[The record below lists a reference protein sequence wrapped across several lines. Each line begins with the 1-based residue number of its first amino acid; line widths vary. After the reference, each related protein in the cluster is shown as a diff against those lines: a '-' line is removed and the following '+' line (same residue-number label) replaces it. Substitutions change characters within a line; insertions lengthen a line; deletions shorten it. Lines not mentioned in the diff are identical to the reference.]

1 MKIYF
6 RYIFLLTIISITMC
20 AVVQAQQ
27 ENAVIDY
34 TSKNTYEIGGITI
47 IGSENRDRNAIKS
60 ISGLREGGKIQ
71 IPGPAVGAAIKS
83 LLKLRLFD
91 DVQIY
96 IEKTEGNVLFLKMI
110 LIDRPTLSRWS
121 FSGVK
126 SGTHDDLNEA
136 LKNILTKGGIV
147 TDDQKELAKSK
158 IVKYFV
164 EKGKLD
170 TEVKVKE
177 VVEEGKTSS
186 VRLEFAID
194 PKDRVKVED
203 IVFEGN
209 KTYSDK
215 KLRKK
220 MSKTKRAGTLFRK
233 SKFIEKEYQEDL
245 KSLTKFYQNE
255 GFKNMTIISD
265 TTYRNAEGNIMVNI
279 KMDEGR
285 KHYYRNI
292 SWKGNSLYNDEQL
305 YTVLGIS
312 RGDIYNPEML
322 NNRLKFSLDGRDIS
336 SLYLDDGYLAFDIQ
350 PTEIAIENDSVDL
363 EMRIFEGPQFTVE
376 NVVIKGNDRTNE
388 HIVRR
393 EIRTKPGQKFSRGD
407 IMRSQRE
414 IINLGYFNPENLDI
428 GTNVNQNRGTVDI
441 VYTLEEK
448 PSDQLELSAGYGG
461 FSGLIGTLGVVFN
474 NFSIGNI
481 RNRSTWSPLPQ
492 GDG

>member
-1 MKIYF
+1 
-6 RYIFLLTIISITMC
+6 MC

-96 IEKTEGNVLFLKMI
+96 IEKTEGNVVFLKMI

-305 YTVLGIS
+305 YTVLG
-312 RGDIYNPEML
+312 L
-322 NNRLKFSLDGRDIS
+322 SLI
-336 SLYLDDGYLAFDIQ
+336 
-350 PTEIAIENDSVDL
+350 
-363 EMRIFEGPQFTVE
+363 
-376 NVVIKGNDRTNE
+376 
-388 HIVRR
+388 HI
-393 EIRTKPGQKFSRGD
+393 
-407 IMRSQRE
+407 
-414 IINLGYFNPENLDI
+414 
-428 GTNVNQNRGTVDI
+428 
-441 VYTLEEK
+441 
-448 PSDQLELSAGYGG
+448 
-461 FSGLIGTLGVVFN
+461 
-474 NFSIGNI
+474 
-481 RNRSTWSPLPQ
+481 
-492 GDG
+492 